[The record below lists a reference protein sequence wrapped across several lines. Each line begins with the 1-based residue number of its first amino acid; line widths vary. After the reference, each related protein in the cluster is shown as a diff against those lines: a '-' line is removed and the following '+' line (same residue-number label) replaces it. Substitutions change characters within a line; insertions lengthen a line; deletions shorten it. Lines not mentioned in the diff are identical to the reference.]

1 MLKIRITEIYYL
13 IFSRIP
19 KILIGKYFKK
29 NLIFVHWGRH
39 LNNFGDCLSPDILKY
54 YGLTPVYVPNIK
66 RANIVL
72 AGSILQW
79 TPSDYRGII
88 VGTGGDNQDYSFP
101 NAEILAVR
109 GKLTLQNIKSPS
121 KNIKIG
127 DPGLLMPYVYPGII
141 QKKYKLGIVP
151 HFVDKDEVFLKRWK
165 EVFGSQVLFIDV
177 LRSPK
182 EVIEEIKQCKY
193 IISSSLHGLIIAD
206 AFHIPNARVVCRNTM
221 PTSFYDYKFDDYY
234 SSINCESNYIEVTG
248 EETIDEL
255 IKQTTIKPIDVID
268 EIKADLNEVMIQVC
282 KRFNK

>member
-1 MLKIRITEIYYL
+1 MLKTRITEICYL

-66 RANIVL
+66 KANIVL

-88 VGTGGDNQDYSFP
+88 VGTGGDNQNYSFP

-109 GKLTLQNIKSPS
+109 GKLTLQNIQPPN

-127 DPGLLMPYVYPGII
+127 DPGLLMPYVYPEII
-141 QKKYKLGIVP
+141 QKKYNLGIIS
-151 HFVDKDEVFLKRWK
+151 HFVDKDETFIKRWK
-165 EVFGSQVLFIDV
+165 EAFGTHVLFIDV
-177 LRSPK
+177 LRAPK
-182 EVIEEIKQCKY
+182 KVIEEIKQCEH

-206 AFHIPNARVVCRNTM
+206 AFHIPNARIVCRNTM

-234 SSINCESNYIEVTG
+234 SSINCESNYIEVIG

-268 EIKADLNEVMIQVC
+268 EIKTDLNEIMIQVC